1 VRTFARLV
9 LRLLPCLLL
18 IEGCRAS
25 SSVPTPSDAAVPTLA
40 SATEPSALNAPTQP
54 PLTPLDQ
61 LGVTGTPVEVDIN
74 AYRLVVDGL
83 VEHPLS
89 LSYEQL
95 LAYPTVTQVLRLDCP
110 GFFVDYA
117 EWTGPLV
124 RGILEDAGIKPEATQ
139 VEFYDGSRVPY
150 RATLTLEEALRDDTY
165 LAYQVY
171 GQPLPPEHGY
181 PLRLVAGSRLG
192 SAWVKWLFHIAVK

>member
-1 VRTFARLV
+1 VS
-9 LRLLPCLLL
+9 
-18 IEGCRAS
+18 G
-25 SSVPTPSDAAVPTLA
+25 PTDAALPSKA
-40 SATEPSALNAPTQP
+40 SGTSGAPVATAPTQP
-54 PLTPLDQ
+54 PLTPIDQ
-61 LGVTGTPVEVDIN
+61 LGVTGTPIEVDIKS
-74 AYRLVVDGL
+74 YRLVVDGL
-83 VEHPLS
+83 VERPLS
-89 LSYEQL
+89 LSHEQL

-124 RGILEDAGIKPEATQ
+124 RTILEDAGIKPGATE
-139 VEFYDGSRVPY
+139 VEFYDGSKAAY
-150 RATLTLEEALRDDTY
+150 RARLSLEEALRDDTY

-181 PLRLVAGSRLG
+181 PVRLVAGSRLG